1 MRAFV
6 IGGTHS
12 GCGKTT
18 VALGIAAAFRKKG
31 RTVQPFKAGP
41 DFIDSGLHRLAA
53 GRTSR
58 NLDLWMCG
66 EAYVRRAFLRNSAG
80 ADVSVIEG
88 VMGLYDGSA
97 GTAHLASVLAVP
109 VILVIDAYGMAES
122 AAPIIKGMK
131 EWGAERLAVEIKGV
145 IFNRVAS
152 SRHYQRLCRGVEG
165 VALLGYLPR
174 DASFAIPHRHLGLV
188 VAEEAPIAPD
198 DLDRLAGAVMEH
210 IDLDALEALCAST
223 FPFSYAGR
231 KAQQPAAPSA
241 RIAVASD
248 AAFCFYYADNI
259 DLLREAGAEVVFFS
273 PLSDARLPAGI
284 DAVYI
289 GGGYPELYGEALS
302 ANAEMLRDIRAWSEA
317 GRPLYAECGGLMYL
331 CRSIR
336 DFEGRTCKTAGVFP
350 FDAVME
356 KKGAHLGYREILLC
370 EDCALGAKGE
380 RIRGH
385 EFRYSD
391 IRAGG
396 LAIRPEC
403 VYSVKNG
410 TGEDLPVEGY
420 RRKKTLASYIHVHFG
435 SNETIPGRFIA
446 FAAEG
451 RN

>member
-18 VALGIAAAFRKKG
+18 AALGIAAALRKKG

-41 DFIDSGLHRLAA
+41 DFIDSGLHKLAA
-53 GRTSR
+53 GRVSR

-66 EAYVRRAFLRNSAG
+66 EAYVRSAFLRNSAD
-80 ADVSVIEG
+80 ADVSVVEG

-97 GTAHLASVLAVP
+97 STAHLAGALAVP
-109 VILVIDAYGMAES
+109 VVLVIDAYGMAES
-122 AAPIIKGMK
+122 AAPIVKGMK
-131 EWGAERLAVEIKGV
+131 EWGADKLAIEVKGV

-152 SRHYQRLCRGVEG
+152 SRHYARLCLGIEG

-198 DLDRLAGAVMEH
+198 AIDRLADEVTAH
-210 IDLDALEALCAST
+210 IDLDALEALSAST
-223 FPFSYAGR
+223 FPFSLDARGER
-231 KAQQPAAPSA
+231 QATAPSA

-273 PLSDARLPAGI
+273 PLSDAHLPAGI
-284 DAVYI
+284 DAVYV

-302 ANAEMLRDIRAWSEA
+302 ANATMLGDIRAWSEA

-336 DFEGRTCKTAGVFP
+336 DFEGRTYETVGVFP

-356 KKGAHLGYREILLC
+356 KNGARLGYREVVLR
-370 EDCALGAKGE
+370 EDCVLGAKGE

-420 RRKKTLASYIHVHFG
+420 RHKKTLASYIHVHFG
-435 SNETIPGRFIA
+435 SNEAIPRRFIA
-446 FAAEG
+446 FAVEG
-451 RN
+451 RD